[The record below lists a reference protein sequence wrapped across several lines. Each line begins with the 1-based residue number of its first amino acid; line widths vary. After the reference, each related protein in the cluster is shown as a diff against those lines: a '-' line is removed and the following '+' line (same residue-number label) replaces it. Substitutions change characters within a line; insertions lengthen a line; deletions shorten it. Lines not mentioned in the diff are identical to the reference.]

1 MSVATRATFSLFKT
15 MTQPSDQQ
23 RWLQLLAS
31 GSNYAQDLIFEIKQ
45 LDELEYDRRDELE
58 ENLKERPLSVDVR
71 NPDEFQILLST
82 GGPAM
87 RIIGDLD
94 KYCQPTNA
102 KIQVQDWFKPWTTCD
117 TNEEQDKALLAY
129 AHLFYYGV

>member
-1 MSVATRATFSLFKT
+1 
-15 MTQPSDQQ
+15 MTQLSEQQ
-23 RWLQLLAS
+23 QWLQLLAS

-45 LDELEYDRRDELE
+45 LDEPEYYRPYELE

-71 NPDEFQILLST
+71 SNSWQQPMEKLDPDEFQILLST

-94 KYCQPTNA
+94 EHCQPINA

-117 TNEEQDKALLAY
+117 TNEEQDKALLAF